1 MTRLDALYLEHGQS
15 PWIDNLRR
23 DWLRDGTLA
32 ALVDRG
38 VRGVTSNPSIFAK
51 AIAGSS
57 LYDESVAASSA
68 TSAEDVFEDLAISDV
83 RDACD
88 LLASVHA
95 ASKRE
100 FASGVRRYQDGF
112 VSLEVSPRL
121 AYDTAAT
128 ISAAKRLWQK
138 VDRENL
144 MIKIPATPAGLG
156 AISATLAQG
165 INVNVTLVFSLER
178 YREVLDAFIEGVR
191 DASRAGHDISALAS
205 VASFFVSRVDTA
217 VDPLLE
223 SHPDLRGKT
232 AISQVGAAYQ
242 IFIDRFDAADAREL
256 LSAGAQV
263 QRPLWASTSTKNPD
277 YDQLL
282 YVQPLV
288 ANETVNTMPEA
299 TLELFASRGEF
310 VDSSIVNSETRAHM
324 VSTLARIG
332 EVVDL
337 AHVTNQLEH
346 DGVQAFDASYR
357 ELLESVD
364 AKMAAGTSK

>member
-1 MTRLDALYLEHGQS
+1 VTRLDALYLEHGQS
-15 PWIDNLRR
+15 PWLDNLRR

-32 ALVDRG
+32 GLVDRG

-51 AIAGSS
+51 AIAGSD
-57 LYDESVAASSA
+57 LYDETVNASKSSSA
-68 TSAEDVFEDLAISDV
+68 EEIFEELAINDV
-83 RDACD
+83 QDACD
-88 LLASVHA
+88 LLATVHA

-100 FASGVRRYQDGF
+100 FTAGVRRYEDGF

-128 ISAAKRLWQK
+128 ISAAKRLWKK

-156 AISATLAQG
+156 AISATLAEG
-165 INVNVTLVFSLER
+165 INVNVTLIFSLER
-178 YREVLDAFIEGVR
+178 YREVLNAYIEGVR
-191 DASRAGHDISALAS
+191 DASTAGHNISSLAS

-217 VDPLLE
+217 VDPQLDK
-223 SHPDLRGKT
+223 HPELRGST

-242 IFIDRFDAADAREL
+242 IFLDRFDAPDAREL
-256 LSAGAQV
+256 LAAGAQV

-288 ANETVNTMPEA
+288 GNETVNTMPDA
-299 TLELFASRGEF
+299 TLDLFATRGEF
-310 VDSSIVNSETRAHM
+310 VDDSIANPTKRAQM
-324 VSTLARIG
+324 INTLQRIG
-332 EVVDL
+332 EVIDL
-337 AHVTNQLEH
+337 ATTTQKLEH
-346 DGVQAFDASYR
+346 DGVKAFDDSYS
-357 ELLESVD
+357 ELLASVE
-364 AKMAAGTSK
+364 KKIAARPQ